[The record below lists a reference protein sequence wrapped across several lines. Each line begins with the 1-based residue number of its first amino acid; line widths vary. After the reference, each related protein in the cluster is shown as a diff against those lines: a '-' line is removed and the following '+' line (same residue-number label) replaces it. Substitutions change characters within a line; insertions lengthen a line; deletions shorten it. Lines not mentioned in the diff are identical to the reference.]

1 MADFTP
7 KRVSE
12 SEIFAVDYT
21 ALLGEGETITSAV
34 WTNSVKSG
42 ADANPGA
49 MISGT
54 ASIEGSLVMQKLAGG
69 VAGVSYWPICTAV
82 TSMGQTIVL
91 PEPGYGALAV
101 VA

>member
-21 ALLGEGETITSAV
+21 ALLAEGETITSAV
-34 WTNSVKSG
+34 WSNSVKSG
-42 ADANPGA
+42 VDANPGA
-49 MISGT
+49 MISGGAT
-54 ASIEGSLVMQKLAGG
+54 ITGPMVMQTLTGG

-82 TSMGQTIVL
+82 TSLGQTIVL